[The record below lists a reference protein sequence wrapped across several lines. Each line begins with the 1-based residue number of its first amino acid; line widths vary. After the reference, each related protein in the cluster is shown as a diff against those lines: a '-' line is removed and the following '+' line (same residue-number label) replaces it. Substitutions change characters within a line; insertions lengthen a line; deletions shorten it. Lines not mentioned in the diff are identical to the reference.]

1 MGQKVLGTAFP
12 VVLFLLW
19 AWIYEMAPGLRGLL
33 IIITI
38 GGVSLVSH
46 KHGGL

>member
-1 MGQKVLGTAFP
+1 MGQKIVAIAFL

-19 AWIYEMAPGLRGLL
+19 AWIYDVMPGLRGLL

-38 GGVSLVSH
+38 GGVSLVTL
-46 KHGGL
+46 KHGRP